1 MANALISRC
10 LIGNSQTMV
19 NTRNIAVVVCIV
31 FAGFIISSAATSPR
45 KLSENRSY
53 DGGWEMDMA
62 TLDLLALALQAE
74 PDATGYIFIYG
85 SRRGYRNDVSKR
97 MQCMKNYLIQR
108 RGIPA
113 GRLSVVNGGYRKQV
127 IVEMWLAPGGS
138 LAPVPRPAVPRKQ
151 VRFKRGGSKYTCN
164 L

>member
-1 MANALISRC
+1 
-10 LIGNSQTMV
+10 MV

-108 RGIPA
+108 RAVQRRGVDQ
-113 GRLSVVNGGYRKQV
+113 RLRG
-127 IVEMWLAPGGS
+127 
-138 LAPVPRPAVPRKQ
+138 AVPRNHTI
-151 VRFKRGGSKYTCN
+151 TCRN
-164 L
+164 GMTMPFCTLAAE